1 VEERSIDT
9 QGFDDEL
16 QELIR
21 KHAIFNA
28 LAHGGKADVKAVVN
42 RVLGERA
49 ELRERAKEITAL
61 ASDIVELTNRL
72 TVEEQRRLSAKWHGV
87 SEPKK
92 TEEVKSLPPLLNA
105 DKYPEVVTR
114 FSPNPDCA
122 LHLGSVRAAVLSHDY
137 ARMYNGRFLL
147 RFEDTDPR
155 LKKSAMIFYDMIRE
169 DLVWLGCR
177 WDSEHIQSDRLPIY
191 YEYSERLIESGGAYV
206 CTCKPEIFKAHI
218 LSMKPCDCRALPPNE
233 HHLRWEKM
241 LDGEYNEGE
250 AVVRIKTDLT
260 HPNPAVRD
268 WPALRIIDTEK
279 NPHPRV
285 GSKYRVWP
293 LYNFSTGIDDH
304 LMGVTHIIRGKE
316 HLTNMT
322 RQLFMYEHL
331 SWSYP
336 ETIHY
341 GRLKVEGATLSK
353 SKIIQMVAEAKVTG
367 LDDPRLATL
376 AALRR
381 RGISPET
388 LRRIAYD
395 VGPRPVDATLSWDN
409 IYAINRKI
417 VDPTASR
424 YFFIKEPV
432 ELIVQG
438 VDETQT
444 AKLPLNPNDPS
455 KGYRTFRI
463 TPEDDTVRLLIS
475 SDDIE
480 MFRRGVVRLIELF
493 NIEAVEF
500 GRGKVLVKFHS
511 RDYSEAKRLGS
522 PLIHWLPPEGN
533 IGVRV
538 VMPDA
543 SEISGLGESL
553 LAKEASGRIVQ
564 LVRFGFGRID
574 RIEEN
579 LVTIYYGH
587 N

>member
-1 VEERSIDT
+1 MGI
-9 QGFDDEL
+9 QGFDNDL
-16 QELIR
+16 RELIK
-21 KHAIFNA
+21 KHALSNA
-28 LAHGGKADVKAVVN
+28 VAHGGKADVKAVVG
-42 RVLGERA
+42 RVLGERV
-49 ELRERAKEITAL
+49 ELRQRAKEVAAL
-61 ASDIVELTNRL
+61 ASEIVDYTNRL
-72 TVEEQRRLSAKWHGV
+72 TMEEQRRLLAKWSGI
-87 SEPKK
+87 SESKK
-92 TEEVKSLPPLLNA
+92 IEEVKALPPLPSVN
-105 DKYPEVVTR
+105 KYHEVVTR
-114 FSPNPDCA
+114 FSPNPDCT

-155 LKKSAMIFYDMIRE
+155 LKKSALVFYDMIRE
-169 DLVWLGCR
+169 DLVWLGCK
-177 WDSEHIQSDRLPIY
+177 WDSEYVQSDRLPIY
-191 YEYSERLIESGGAYV
+191 YEYSEKLIESGGAYV
-206 CTCKPEIFKAHI
+206 CTCKPEIFKSRI
-218 LSMKPCDCRALPPNE
+218 LSMKPCDCRVLPSNE
-233 HHLRWEKM
+233 HLLRWEKM

-268 WPALRIIDTEK
+268 WPALRIIDTER

-293 LYNFSTGIDDH
+293 LYNFSTGVDDH

-316 HLTNMT
+316 HLTNMR

-331 SWSYP
+331 SWPYP

-353 SKIIQMVAEAKVTG
+353 SKIMQMVAEAKVTG
-367 LDDPRLATL
+367 FDDPRLATL

-381 RGISPET
+381 RGITPET

-409 IYAINRKI
+409 IYATNRKI
-417 VDPTASR
+417 VDSTASR

-432 ELIVQG
+432 ELIIQG
-438 VDETQT
+438 VAESHT

-455 KGYRTFRI
+455 KGHRIFHI
-463 TPEDDTVRLLIS
+463 TPVGNTVKLLIS
-475 SDDIE
+475 ADDIE
-480 MFRRGVVRLIELF
+480 MLKRGVVRLIELF
-493 NIEAVEF
+493 NIEAVEV
-500 GRGKVLVKFHS
+500 RHDRALVRFHS
-511 RDYSEAKRLGS
+511 REYLEAKRLGS
-522 PLIHWLPPEGN
+522 PLIHWLPLEGN
-533 IGVRV
+533 IRVRL

-543 SEISGLGESL
+543 SEILGLGENF
-553 LAKEASGRIVQ
+553 LAKESSGKIVQ

-574 RIEEN
+574 KMEKDM
-579 LVTIYYGH
+579 VTIYYGH